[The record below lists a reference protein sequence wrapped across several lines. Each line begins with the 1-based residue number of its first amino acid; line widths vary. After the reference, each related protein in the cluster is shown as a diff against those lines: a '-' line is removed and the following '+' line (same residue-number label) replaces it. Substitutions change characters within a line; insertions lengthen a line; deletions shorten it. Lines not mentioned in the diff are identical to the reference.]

1 MVAVFRRPGRL
12 MAPLAV
18 TLVMA
23 FAAPAWADNI
33 TVNVDEAQVVK
44 LPEKV
49 SSIVIG
55 NPLIADA
62 ALLAGG
68 IVVVTGKGYGTTNLM
83 ALDRNGRTI
92 MDKNIQVS
100 GPVASDSLVVV
111 YRGVER
117 ETYSCSPECSPRIT
131 LGDSQNYFNG
141 VLGQAGARTGQAQT
155 VNTPR

>member
-12 MAPLAV
+12 LAPLAV

>member
-1 MVAVFRRPGRL
+1 
-12 MAPLAV
+12 
-18 TLVMA
+18 MA